1 MKAILATDGSS
12 HSMKAAGQARW
23 LAQLDPALAVTVLYV
38 LPRPITF
45 DQAMTAGVGLRYQN
59 YEDEFARL
67 AEQVLDRT
75 VGALDLPPERIT
87 RRILIGVPGE
97 VVCSLAREEKADLI
111 IIGARGDSAIRELLL
126 GSTTHRVVQLAPC
139 PVLVVR

>member
-1 MKAILATDGSS
+1 MKAILATDGSR
-12 HSMKAAGQARW
+12 HSMKAAEQARW
-23 LAQLDPALAVTVLYV
+23 LAQLDPALEVIVLYV

-45 DQAMTAGVGLRYQN
+45 DQAMAAGIGLRYQN
-59 YEDEFARL
+59 YEDQFARL
-67 AEQVLDRT
+67 AELVLDRT
-75 VGALDLPPERIT
+75 VGALDLPPERIE

-97 VVCSLAREEKADLI
+97 VVCDLARDENADLI
-111 IIGARGDSAIRELLL
+111 VIGARGESVIRELLL